1 MKKRLISL
9 AAATALALGAVPF
22 TASAEKE
29 NPIPFDLTRPEN
41 VSMIYLNGNDSENT
55 IEIHYSQS
63 SAMSEWSNRKETD
76 YDNFMKEL
84 NDLGYDDV
92 WINTQIDWS
101 IDSQD
106 DWHVNEYWTT
116 DGYDEDY
123 HIRLGDWA
131 YISESYSP
139 EISMSSWIFRYMG
152 DPSDKEDTIWYG
164 RHQDGDDYDGWKG
177 VLKEGQYDILTN
189 DDGSQYVK
197 IDLDKHTI
205 YTRVRWLVTL
215 RTLGDDSK
223 DIKATSDWSDIAAIG
238 KDAESAEPL
247 KDGDVAAPKV
257 SDLKYTDEDFNGFP
271 VIAFK
276 LDIDDT
282 LATQLAQ
289 VTGTQG
295 GIALE
300 VEARVQG
307 KEDWVPLQGDWIV
320 KAGDMTAAL
329 QALANAEGTVEK
341 DTPIELRARY
351 RISQPELE
359 DFYSEYS
366 EVLTFGA
373 VDMQTE
379 PDSVVE
385 SSAPDDESVAE
396 TTTTVKEKKT
406 EDKEK
411 EKNDKCSLCGFC
423 PQPLGLCIFIW
434 IAIIVVIVVIIVVII
449 VMKKKKER
457 NESGK

>member
-92 WINTQIDWS
+92 WITPQIDWS

-106 DWHVNEYWTT
+106 DWHADEYWLT
-116 DGYDEDY
+116 DGYDKDF
-123 HIRLGDWA
+123 HQHLGEWA
-131 YISESYSP
+131 YIQCSYSS
-139 EISMSSWIFRYMG
+139 EISMSDWIFRYMG
-152 DPSDKEDTIWYG
+152 NIDDPEDARWYG
-164 RHQDGDDYDGWKG
+164 SHDDSNDYKGWGD
-177 VLKEGQYDILTN
+177 VLKPDQYKKIKN
-189 DDGSQYVK
+189 DDETNAK
-197 IDLDKHTI
+197 LDLENHTI

-215 RTLGDDSK
+215 RTLGDDAK

-238 KDAESAEPL
+238 KDAASAEPL
-247 KDGDVAAPKV
+247 KEGDVAAPKV

-276 LDIDDT
+276 LDVDDT
-282 LATQLAQ
+282 LSKQLAQ

-295 GIALE
+295 GISLE

-307 KEDWVPLQGDWIV
+307 KEDWVLLQGDWIV

-329 QALANAEGTVEK
+329 QALANAEGKVEK

-373 VDMQTE
+373 VDMQVE

-385 SSAPDDESVAE
+385 SSAPDDESVTE

-411 EKNDKCSLCGFC
+411 EKDDKCSLCGFC

-449 VMKKKKER
+449 VMKKKKEK